1 MSAYN
6 MENPCFR
13 MISLS
18 DREWFRQLLQQE
30 SWEHNFAFGTEF
42 VWRDAYRERVAQ
54 IGACGIV
61 EMTVNGS
68 LCYSFPFGGNDDD
81 KINAVSVMSEYCRSL
96 GTVLCLTPITRE
108 QKALLDKA
116 FHGRFECRD
125 LRSMYDYIYTAERLK
140 SLAGRDLSAK
150 RNHIGH
156 FLRKYPDWTYETMSS
171 QNAAECLEYEEKWML
186 EREPSEDLAE
196 EENAIRYALT
206 HFEELGFCGGLL
218 RVGGKI
224 VAFTIGERL
233 NSDVMIV
240 HFEKAETSVDGA
252 YPMINREFV
261 AHECEDVRYV
271 NREDDAGL
279 EGLRHAK
286 MSYKPDH
293 LAVKYVAVEGRYAFA
308 TKEDFSDLMPL
319 WQEAFGDSREYIEGF
334 LTAHAE
340 EDNRIICRFRDGKPV
355 TMASLFPLAADE
367 PAESGKPVESGKSAE
382 TGNPAES
389 GNPAETGNPAESR
402 KTGDGSEHDGT
413 DPHAVYVYALA
424 THPSERGQ
432 GFGRELLLHLKDLG
446 YSGILVQPEQNGVD
460 GWYRRLGFRELS
472 AERFEAIRQANGL
485 QELSEPGIGGMFYD
499 LDAE

>member
-1 MSAYN
+1 MPAYN

-18 DREWFRQLLQQE
+18 DREWFRQHLQQE
-30 SWEHNFAFGTEF
+30 PWEHNFAFGTEY

-68 LCYSFPFGGNDDD
+68 LCYSFPFGGTDDD
-81 KINAVSVMSEYCRSL
+81 KINAISVMSEYCRSL
-96 GTVLCLTPITRE
+96 GTALCLTPITRE
-108 QKALLDKA
+108 QKLLLDKA

-125 LRSMYDYIYTAERLK
+125 LRPMYDYIYTAERLK

-156 FLRKYPDWTYETMSS
+156 FLRKYPNWTYETMTS
-171 QNAAECLEYEEKWML
+171 QNSAECLEYEEKWMR
-186 EREPSEDLAE
+186 EREPSEDLTE

-206 HFEELGFCGGLL
+206 QFEELGFCGGLL
-218 RVGGKI
+218 RVDGKI

-261 AHECEDVRYV
+261 AHECEGVRYV

-293 LAVKYVAVEGRYAFA
+293 LAVKYVALEGQYAFA
-308 TKEDFSDLMPL
+308 TTEDFPDLVPL
-319 WQEAFGDSREYIEGF
+319 WQEAFGDSREFIEGF

-340 EDNRIICRFRDGKPV
+340 EDNRILCRFRDGKTV
-355 TMASLFPLAADE
+355 TMASLFPLLPEA
-367 PAESGKPVESGKSAE
+367 PAENEG
-382 TGNPAES
+382 PAE
-389 GNPAETGNPAESR
+389 NEEFVENEAPAENGKHTDGGEDINLGN
-402 KTGDGSEHDGT
+402 
-413 DPHAVYVYALA
+413 HAVYVYALA
-424 THPSERGQ
+424 THSSVRGQ
-432 GFGRELLLHLKDLG
+432 GFGREMLMHLKDLG
-446 YSGILVQPEQNGVD
+446 YSGILIQPEQNGVD
-460 GWYRRLGFRELS
+460 DWYRRLGFRDLS
-472 AERFEAIRQANGL
+472 VKRFEALRQANGL
-485 QELSEPGIGGMFYD
+485 QELSESGIGGLFCE
-499 LDAE
+499 LETE